1 MHCDTRD
8 GKNFIIEVQLSE
20 QTYFSERAIF
30 YSSRVIAQKAEQGRW
45 NYHFAPVFFLG
56 FLNFDMPHLP
66 GEATDPARFIHKF
79 SLREDETHEQMSRAL
94 RFAFLE
100 VARFDKAQEEC
111 ETFEERF
118 LYLMKNLPTFAEEP
132 ALWND
137 PYFDEFMEEATFAS
151 MTFEEQEAYL
161 ASMKQKW
168 DLENSIEF
176 REMKTRKETAR
187 RMLAKNYPISE
198 IVDISGLTEEQ
209 VRALMQSP
217 R

>member
-1 MHCDTRD
+1 M
-8 GKNFIIEVQLSE
+8 
-20 QTYFSERAIF
+20 
-30 YSSRVIAQKAEQGRW
+30 
-45 NYHFAPVFFLG
+45 FFLG

-66 GEATDPARFIHKF
+66 GEVTDPGRFIHKF

-111 ETFEERF
+111 ESFEDRF
-118 LYLMKNLPTFAEEP
+118 LYLMKNLPTFVEEP
-132 ALWND
+132 ELWND
-137 PYFDEFMEEATFAS
+137 PYFDELMKEATFAS

-176 REMKTRKETAR
+176 REKKTRKETAR

-198 IVDISGLTEEQ
+198 IADISGLTEEQ
-209 VRALMQSP
+209 VRSLM
-217 R
+217 